1 MTTTSDATRQPVQ
14 TVNKALSVLELFK
27 PDVEWLGVREIS
39 RTLSL
44 NSATVHNILRTL
56 SHSGFVEQDEN
67 TKKYRL
73 GLKVVQLA
81 GAKLAQM
88 DLVSS
93 SADHMKQLKDVT
105 NETITLSVLHEGQLL
120 YLAKLESS
128 EPVRVASHVGGS
140 APLHCSANGKA
151 ILAYLPD
158 PPSILPPRLHRY
170 TDRTVVDPSELKLE
184 LDAIRQ
190 QGFAL
195 DVGGYLE
202 DVNAVGAPIFA
213 ETRGVIGSIAVVGP
227 ASRMDEAKL
236 QLCMGHV
243 RNAAANISRALG
255 WSGTSAR
262 PLSL

>member
-1 MTTTSDATRQPVQ
+1 MSTNSDTARQPVQ

-39 RTLSL
+39 RTLAM

-56 SHSGFVEQDEN
+56 SHSGFVEQDES

-88 DLVSS
+88 DLVSYS
-93 SADHMKQLKDVT
+93 TDHMKNLKELS
-105 NETITLSVLHEGQLL
+105 NETITLSILHENKLL

-151 ILAYLPD
+151 ILAFLPNHASVL
-158 PPSILPPRLHRY
+158 PSRLQTFTAKTV
-170 TDRTVVDPSELKLE
+170 TDMTQLDIELE
-184 LDAIRQ
+184 AIRR
-190 QGFAL
+190 QGYAI

-213 ETRGVIGSIAVVGP
+213 GTRGVVASIAVIGP
-227 ASRMDEAKL
+227 ATRMDEVKL
-236 QLCMGHV
+236 QMSATHV
-243 RNAAANISRALG
+243 RDAAARISRALG
-255 WSGTSAR
+255 WNGNS
-262 PLSL
+262 